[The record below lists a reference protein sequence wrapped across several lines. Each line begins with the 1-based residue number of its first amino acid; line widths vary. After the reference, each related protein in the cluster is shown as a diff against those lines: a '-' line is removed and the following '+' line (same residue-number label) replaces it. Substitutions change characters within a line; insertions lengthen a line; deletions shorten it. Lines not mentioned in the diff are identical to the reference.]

1 MEASQELP
9 NKDLFDEQA
18 FRELFN
24 NDKMLSDKIYLVRGI
39 PRAEQHLLQ
48 SLQNQTCHQ
57 DNIQEAVRL
66 AHKYGVAPRIVVRE
80 VERLFVV
87 KPDIID
93 YQQLWDLGWP
103 RRPLDWPAYQEESRN
118 LSKCLVVVE
127 PEQAKRDFVQEV
139 GSKLE
144 KPRVVTLDEDFGT
157 RTSLFHDRLD
167 LYMDYPECEYVNCT
181 SLAFYLVGD
190 VGDVYV
196 GQVSD
201 MKALTLLGKLPTD
214 ECPVCDVNYDKTL
227 LCLASNLYVG
237 VLSLKHELHTFEV
250 FDVACQYRSC
260 EFVGK
265 TNLLAL
271 FGTNQLTYF
280 DAHKKRVVARF
291 DQCFQTSS
299 HAFSQGVLG
308 VYSSYNGCGSLALF
322 GLDTN
327 VADTYL
333 PAILNGAVASTAC
346 IVPTKDGFKLRA
358 GRYGPVLSP
367 SINLK
372 DYMDAS

>member
-9 NKDLFDEQA
+9 NKDLFDE
-18 FRELFN
+18 LFD
-24 NDKMLSDKIYLVRGI
+24 NDKMLSDKIYLARGI
-39 PRAEQHLLQ
+39 PKTEQHLLQ
-48 SLQNQTCHQ
+48 SLKNQTCRQ

-103 RRPLDWPAYQEESRN
+103 RRPLDWPAYQEQSRN
-118 LSKCLVVVE
+118 LLKCLAVVE

-167 LYMDYPECEYVNCT
+167 LYMDYPECEYVNCK
-181 SLAFYLVGD
+181 SLAFYIVGD

-214 ECPVCDVNYDKTL
+214 ESPVCDVNYDKTL
-227 LCLASNLYVG
+227 LCLASSLYVG
-237 VLSLKHELHTFEV
+237 VLSFKHELQTFEV

-291 DQCFQTSS
+291 AQCFQTSS

-333 PAILNGAVASTAC
+333 PGILNGAVASMAC

-358 GRYGPVLSP
+358 GRYGQVLSP

-372 DYMDAS
+372 DYTHAS